1 MKVAHNRYN
10 GFILVEWN
18 QGPLKMNEIES
29 FFLVFRWKWK
39 DITTLNEPKLTTC
52 AESNKF
58 CLFVAIVIVTLLISC
73 KLNCN
78 NHCIHHWQ
86 LHFVQ
91 IQKCPWFISPCIQ
104 SGMYLYIVLGQYFNM
119 CRFLWHI
126 FPSTTLKATCR
137 NEFTFVKNFEYWWNR
152 DFGFR
157 DLWKFKGSY
166 NVNVTPLDSDAWKST
181 Q

>member
-1 MKVAHNRYN
+1 MKSRSTQN
-10 GFILVEWN
+10 EWN
-18 QGPLKMNEIES
+18 WKFFSRLSVKMKGHYYPERAKTHDMCRIQRN
-29 FFLVFRWKWK
+29 
-39 DITTLNEPKLTTC
+39 
-52 AESNKF
+52 
-58 CLFVAIVIVTLLISC
+58 LFVAIVIVTLLISC

-166 NVNVTPLDSDAWKST
+166 NVNVTPQDSDTWKST